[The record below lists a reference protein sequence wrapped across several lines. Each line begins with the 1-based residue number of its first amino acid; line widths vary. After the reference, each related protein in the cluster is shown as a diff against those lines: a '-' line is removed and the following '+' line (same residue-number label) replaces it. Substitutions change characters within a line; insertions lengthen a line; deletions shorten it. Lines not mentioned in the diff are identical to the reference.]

1 MSNFGSIDEVLDF
14 AVKREEESERFY
26 LEMAKR
32 VEKMK
37 EVFEQFAAEERGH
50 KAKLLAVKEN
60 KRLVAKSS
68 KPVQD
73 LKIGDYLEE
82 KEATPGMDYAD
93 ALVLAMKKEKKA
105 FKLYSDLAASAESG
119 ETAELFRG
127 LAQEEARHKLR
138 FEVEYDDYVL
148 REN

>member
-1 MSNFGSIDEVLDF
+1 MSTFGSVDEVLDF

-32 VEKMK
+32 VEKMGK
-37 EVFEQFAAEERGH
+37 IFEQFAAEERGH
-50 KAKLLAVKEN
+50 KAKLLRVKEN
-60 KRLVAKSS
+60 KRLITKSS

-73 LKIGDYLEE
+73 LKISDYLEE
-82 KEATPGMDYAD
+82 KEPTPGMDYAD
-93 ALVLAMKKEKKA
+93 ALVLAMKKEKRA
-105 FKLYSDLAASAESG
+105 FKLYSDLADAAESD
-119 ETAELFRG
+119 EMAEFFRG
-127 LAQEEARHKLR
+127 LAQEEAKHKLR